1 MTRHLLSIFDLEK
14 EEILK
19 ILGNTKKLK
28 EDKQKNKYDHTLKNR
43 SIGMI
48 FEKLSTRTRVSFE
61 VGINDLGAKCIYMDP
76 RDMQLG
82 RGETISDTSRV
93 LSRYLDGVII
103 RTYGQ
108 ERIEEFA
115 QSSSIPVINA
125 LTDRE
130 HPTQI
135 ISDLFSI
142 QEQGIDIENFK
153 LAYIGDGNNIANSF
167 IAAAAVVGFSLS
179 IATPTGFEPDRNIVD
194 RAKKMNV
201 DLELT
206 NNPNEAVKSANVIYT
221 DVWISM
227 GQQKEKEKIQ
237 KTFEPYQVNSEL
249 VSCADPE
256 CLIMHC
262 LPAHRGVEITED
274 ILSSDN
280 SIVFTQAENKL
291 HGGKSILEF
300 FMGD

>member
-14 EEILK
+14 TEILE
-19 ILGNTKKLK
+19 ILDRTKKLK
-28 EDKQKNKYDHTLKNR
+28 ENKLRHQYDHSLRNR
-43 SIGMI
+43 SVGMI

-93 LSRYLDGVII
+93 LSSYLDGVII
-103 RTYGQ
+103 RTFGQ

-115 QSSSIPVINA
+115 FSSSIPVINA
-125 LTDRE
+125 LTDQE

-142 QEQGIDIENFK
+142 QEQEIDIENFK

-167 IAAAAVVGFSLS
+167 IAAAAVIGFSLS
-179 IATPTGFEPDRNIVD
+179 IATPTGFEPDRHIIE
-194 RAKKMNV
+194 RAKKKNV

-206 NNPNEAVKSANVIYT
+206 SEPNEAVASANVIYT

-227 GQQKEKEKIQ
+227 GQQKEKEKVH
-237 KTFEPYQVNSEL
+237 KTFEPFQVNREL
-249 VSCADPE
+249 ASHADPE
-256 CLIMHC
+256 CIIMHC
-262 LPAHRGVEITED
+262 LPAHRGVEITDD
-274 ILSSDN
+274 ILNSEK

-291 HGGKSILEF
+291 HSGKSILEF
-300 FMGD
+300 FMGN